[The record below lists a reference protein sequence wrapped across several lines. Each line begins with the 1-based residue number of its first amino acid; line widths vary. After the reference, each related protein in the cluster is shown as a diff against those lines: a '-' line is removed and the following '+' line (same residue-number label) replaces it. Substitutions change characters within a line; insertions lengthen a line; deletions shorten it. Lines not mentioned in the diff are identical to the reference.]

1 MKYLRSIKPPAQPPQ
16 YSFDKNTWNQ
26 HTAHLDPE
34 DREWLLDGIES
45 GFDIYVDESENLERR
60 KVKNLRADT
69 LQKLRITEWIIKNIE
84 KKAIWGP
91 FDPDDSNLPSELR
104 NFRVS
109 PVGCVRKGIHFNIPD
124 EDKEWRVIHH
134 LSHPRNDVSVNSVTL
149 KEWSTVSY
157 VSFREVVS
165 MVNRLGP
172 DALLWTVDAK
182 DAYLRVP
189 IKKRC
194 MKLMCFIWGGKLF
207 AFTSLSFGLTSAP
220 RIYTLFADH
229 VLSVAEQS
237 FPGLWIWNGHR
248 YVFHYIDDF
257 FGGAPAGYG
266 RLAKKQFQSIIE
278 TFRVLGIPTKPEKCV
293 NPSTRTRILGFIYDT
308 VAQRLFIPDDKKQ
321 VMLSEIQ
328 RCLDPATQKV
338 SRSDI
343 QSLIGKLRWFSN
355 CLWAGPAF
363 VRRMEREVNRS
374 RNGVPMMWIKTDRL
388 RDDLIWWLRAIKF
401 NEDGVRFSDI
411 LRDPSSGEIQVWT
424 DASTDIGMGGWNN
437 TGQWFQYR
445 WDSLTTS
452 SAFST
457 PSYPDIYW
465 KEMCAIATACEMW
478 GEQWK
483 GRTVTFWCDNE
494 ACVHSIIKRSCTLKR
509 ADVMVLIRIIAD
521 LANRHHFIPYIV
533 HIPGKLNLT
542 ADALSRY
549 LPKLFHD
556 DTAGV
561 KMAGRASKSEYWIRM
576 LMYDYIRFCDLAL
589 PEAYDNAVSEDEL
602 SEYVDCNLNDDPL
615 NNEWMNYPGY

>member
-1 MKYLRSIKPPAQPPQ
+1 
-16 YSFDKNTWNQ
+16 
-26 HTAHLDPE
+26 
-34 DREWLLDGIES
+34 
-45 GFDIYVDESENLERR
+45 
-60 KVKNLRADT
+60 
-69 LQKLRITEWIIKNIE
+69 
-84 KKAIWGP
+84 
-91 FDPDDSNLPSELR
+91 
-104 NFRVS
+104 
-109 PVGCVRKGIHFNIPD
+109 
-124 EDKEWRVIHH
+124 
-134 LSHPRNDVSVNSVTL
+134 
-149 KEWSTVSY
+149 
-157 VSFREVVS
+157 
-165 MVNRLGP
+165 
-172 DALLWTVDAK
+172 
-182 DAYLRVP
+182 
-189 IKKRC
+189 
-194 MKLMCFIWGGKLF
+194 
-207 AFTSLSFGLTSAP
+207 
-220 RIYTLFADH
+220 
-229 VLSVAEQS
+229 
-237 FPGLWIWNGHR
+237 
-248 YVFHYIDDF
+248 
-257 FGGAPAGYG
+257 
-266 RLAKKQFQSIIE
+266 
-278 TFRVLGIPTKPEKCV
+278 
-293 NPSTRTRILGFIYDT
+293 
-308 VAQRLFIPDDKKQ
+308 
-321 VMLSEIQ
+321 
-328 RCLDPATQKV
+328 
-338 SRSDI
+338 
-343 QSLIGKLRWFSN
+343 
-355 CLWAGPAF
+355 
-363 VRRMEREVNRS
+363 
-374 RNGVPMMWIKTDRL
+374 MMWIKTDRL

-589 PEAYDNAVSEDEL
+589 PEAHDNAVSEDEL
-602 SEYVDCNLNDDPL
+602 SEYVDCDLNDDPL